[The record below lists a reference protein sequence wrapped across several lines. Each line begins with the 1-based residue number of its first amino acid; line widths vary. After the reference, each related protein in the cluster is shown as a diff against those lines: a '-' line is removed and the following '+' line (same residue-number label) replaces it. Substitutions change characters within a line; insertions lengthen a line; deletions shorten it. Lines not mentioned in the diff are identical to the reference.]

1 MNWHNFSVK
10 NSHQEQW
17 AFEQMSYLLFCA
29 EFDNNIGLFRYK
41 NQSGIETEPLEKMVS
56 GMVFLLNFMM
66 LVLVSGKKTLL
77 KLSPKQKIEIQILRV
92 SIFISIR
99 NYRRAQEL
107 IGRSRI
113 MRLR

>member
-41 NQSGIETEPLEKMVS
+41 NQSGIETEPLEKDGVWYGFS
-56 GMVFLLNFMM
+56 AKFYD
-66 LVLVSGKKTLL
+66 
-77 KLSPKQKIEIQILRV
+77 V
-92 SIFISIR
+92 SISERKKDIIEAITKAKNKNPNNATYLQLSD
-99 NYRRAQEL
+99 L
-107 IGRSRI
+107 
-113 MRLR
+113 